1 MNKLNINFMLLE
13 RYYQDYDDTYR
24 RTKFKFYYV
33 FLKKGEIGVIS
44 PDLYFKQ
51 YLHKI
56 PFDLYC
62 FKYSQDIP

>member
-24 RTKFKFYYV
+24 RRKFKFFYV
-33 FLKKGEIGVIS
+33 FLKKREIGVIS

-51 YLHKI
+51 YLYKI
-56 PFDLYC
+56 SFDLCY
-62 FKYSQDIP
+62 FKYSQDFP